1 MGPTYLMHVLTTTII
16 FLLFL
21 FVWLATKSYLC
32 LKVPAAY
39 MKVPELIS
47 ELQEEMTSDVLQI
60 YKPFIYL
67 NHIMK
72 KGITAK
78 IAL

>member
-1 MGPTYLMHVLTTTII
+1 
-16 FLLFL
+16 
-21 FVWLATKSYLC
+21 
-32 LKVPAAY
+32 